1 MTVAQMVGDNL
12 RVARKAK
19 GLTQQQVAAAM
30 NKYQSD
36 YSDYERGLIQLDY
49 DKIIFLCKML
59 DITPN
64 DLFAVWQPLSRQ
76 RMFII
81 QKAPFLKEVLSDIE
95 MLEVREYE
103 LDASWKR
110 EVHTR
115 TPSSHYLLISFKV
128 RWRSRSASFFNM
140 LSFLS

>member
-1 MTVAQMVGDNL
+1 MTVAQLVGDNL

-19 GLTQQQVAAAM
+19 GLTQQQVAQAM

-64 DLFAVWQPLSRQ
+64 DLFAV
-76 RMFII
+76 
-81 QKAPFLKEVLSDIE
+81 
-95 MLEVREYE
+95 
-103 LDASWKR
+103 
-110 EVHTR
+110 
-115 TPSSHYLLISFKV
+115 
-128 RWRSRSASFFNM
+128 
-140 LSFLS
+140 

>member
-1 MTVAQMVGDNL
+1 MTVAQLVGDNL

-19 GLTQQQVAAAM
+19 GLTQQQVATAM

-64 DLFAVWQPLSRQ
+64 DLFAV
-76 RMFII
+76 
-81 QKAPFLKEVLSDIE
+81 
-95 MLEVREYE
+95 
-103 LDASWKR
+103 
-110 EVHTR
+110 
-115 TPSSHYLLISFKV
+115 
-128 RWRSRSASFFNM
+128 
-140 LSFLS
+140 